1 MYVHVII
8 ITSAD
13 ISVQSMLPI
22 LTLPDDLTPFHSE
35 KYSSVKTQKRQRT
48 SSQRGGPRSVMP
60 SLRWRPNTRLL
71 QVQSPSTQLSLKF
84 VNHSSIAR

>member
-1 MYVHVII
+1 MYITII
-8 ITSAD
+8 PAD
-13 ISVQSMLPI
+13 ISVQSMQPI

-35 KYSSVKTQKRQRT
+35 KYSSVKTQNRQRM

-71 QVQSPSTQLSLKF
+71 QVQSSSTTIFKIRKSLIY
-84 VNHSSIAR
+84 SLL